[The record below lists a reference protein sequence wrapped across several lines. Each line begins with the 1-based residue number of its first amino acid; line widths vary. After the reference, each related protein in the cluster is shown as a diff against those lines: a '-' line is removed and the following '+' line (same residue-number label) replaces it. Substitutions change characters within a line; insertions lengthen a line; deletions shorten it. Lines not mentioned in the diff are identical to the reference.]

1 MGKFSSLKDISIK
14 YREQGFSYGF
24 ISEKTGASK
33 STLSDWLQKI
43 PYTPNKEMIKRIG
56 MARMKS
62 GVYKHNQM
70 IVSTKR
76 IKIAAKKELG
86 KLNRRDLWLL
96 GIGLYLGEGS
106 KTHNNV
112 RIVNSDPRI
121 VKLSVLWFKRICG
134 LKTENFSPVVH
145 IYPDN
150 NLKKTIKY
158 WSKITGIPKDQ
169 FQKTQIDIRAN
180 KSTKKRN
187 VLPYGT
193 INLQIRSRGKKKFG
207 RFLYR
212 KIMGWIES
220 ATKQITRV

>member
-14 YREQGFSYGF
+14 YRKRGFSYGF

-112 RIVNSDPRI
+112 RIINSDAGI

-145 IYPDN
+145 IYPNN

-158 WSKITGIPKDQ
+158 WSKITSIPKDQ
-169 FQKTQIDIRAN
+169 FQKTQIDIRTN

-187 VLPYGT
+187 MLPYGT

-207 RFLYR
+207 RFLHR

>member
-14 YREQGFSYGF
+14 YRKRGFSYGF

-187 VLPYGT
+187 MLPYGT

-207 RFLYR
+207 RFLHR

-220 ATKQITRV
+220 ATKQVTRV